1 MVLATSQQHH
11 QHNPHEV
18 QQPLHPH
25 STATESSRELEEV
38 FEGYGVRYSTI
49 ARIGDLGFTAST
61 LAGMREEEVDDMM
74 ATLSHLF
81 RWDLLVG
88 ERYGIKAAI
97 RAERRRLEAL
107 IFSHVS
113 GASHLHHQH
122 QMGYLISSAATGHH
136 IMPDDPRRRLLLLSP
151 DHQNA
156 LDALSQEGLSEEPVQ
171 LEREAAGSGGEVV
184 GRRDGKGKT
193 PQRQTTGKK
202 KDASCTKSK
211 KKKKK
216 GIEEGDDDEEE
227 VEVWGR
233 GASIENDEDND
244 GDESQSEQSSAAE
257 RQREHP
263 FIVTEPGEV
272 ARAKKNGLDYLFNL
286 YEQCHEFLLQVQSV
300 AKERGDKCPT
310 KVTNLVFRYAK
321 KKVGASYINKPKM
334 RHYVHCYALHVL
346 DEDASNSLRRVFK
359 ERRENVGAWRLACYK
374 PLVAISSS
382 HSFDIDAV
390 FNAHPRLSIWYVPT
404 KLRQLCHLARSS
416 ISHLPP
422 AAPRT
427 AGSSN
432 QRVSSTVHGF
442 QDSAAADSLRPP
454 MF

>member
-18 QQPLHPH
+18 QQPLQPH
-25 STATESSRELEEV
+25 STAAESSRELEEV

-97 RAERRRLEAL
+97 RAERRRVEAL

-113 GASHLHHQH
+113 GAPQLNHQH
-122 QMGYLISSAATGHH
+122 QMGYLFSSAATGHH
-136 IMPDDPRRRLLLLSP
+136 LMPDDPRRGLLLLSP
-151 DHQNA
+151 DHHSA

-184 GRRDGKGKT
+184 GRRDGRGKN
-193 PQRQTTGKK
+193 PQRQTSGKK

-227 VEVWGR
+227 FEVWGR
-233 GASIENDEDND
+233 GGSIENDEDDD
-244 GDESQSEQSSAAE
+244 GEESQSEQSSAAE

-359 ERRENVGAWRLACYK
+359 ERGENVGAWRLACYK
-374 PLVAISSS
+374 PLVAISAS

-416 ISHLPP
+416 TSQLPQ
-422 AAPRT
+422 
-427 AGSSN
+427 SSPPTTTTL
-432 QRVSSTVHGF
+432 STHFPKAFKTQLQQSPSV
-442 QDSAAADSLRPP
+442 RPCSN
-454 MF
+454 

>member
-1 MVLATSQQHH
+1 MVLATSQHHH
-11 QHNPHEV
+11 QLNPHEV
-18 QQPLHPH
+18 QQPLQPH

-113 GASHLHHQH
+113 GAPHLNHQH
-122 QMGYLISSAATGHH
+122 QMGYLFSSAATGHH
-136 IMPDDPRRRLLLLSP
+136 LMPDDPRRRLLLLCP
-151 DHQNA
+151 DHHNA

-171 LEREAAGSGGEVV
+171 LEREAAGSGGEVL
-184 GRRDGKGKT
+184 GRRDGMAKN
-193 PQRQTTGKK
+193 PQRQTSGKK
-202 KDASCTKSK
+202 KDASFTKSMK
-211 KKKKK
+211 WKKK
-216 GIEEGDDDEEE
+216 GIDEGDDDEEE

-233 GASIENDEDND
+233 GGSIENDEDDD
-244 GDESQSEQSSAAE
+244 GEESQSEQSSAAE

-263 FIVTEPGEV
+263 FIVTEPAEV

-300 AKERGDKCPT
+300 AKERANKCPT

-359 ERRENVGAWRLACYK
+359 ERGENVGAWRLACYK
-374 PLVAISSS
+374 PLVAISTSR
-382 HSFDIDAV
+382 SFDIDAV

-404 KLRQLCHLARSS
+404 RLRQLCHLARSS
-416 ISHLPP
+416 TSQLPP
-422 AAPRT
+422 SAPRT
-427 AGSSN
+427 TGSSN
-432 QRVSSTVHGF
+432 QRVSSTVQGV
-442 QDSAAADSLRPP
+442 QDSAAADSSRPP